1 MKTVFG
7 VLLVAA
13 VAAATSVPAQ
23 AAEAEDKAMIERLGA
38 DFAAAWNAHDAKRMA
53 AVFAED
59 GDLINPFGQ
68 KARGRGDIE
77 KFFAGEQAGPMKGT
91 TYTIESTF
99 FRELDPTCAIS
110 DWEGVVSGMMDPSG
124 KAMPPFRHHV
134 FGVYV
139 KKGGH
144 WHATALRGFGFEAAP
159 GAPAK

>member
-1 MKTVFG
+1 
-7 VLLVAA
+7 VAA

-23 AAEAEDKAMIERLGA
+23 AAEAAEKAAIERLSS

-53 AVFAED
+53 AVWAED

-68 KARGRGDIE
+68 NAHGRADIE
-77 KFFAGEQAGPMKGT
+77 KFFAAEQAGAMKGT

-110 DWEGVVSGMMDPSG
+110 DWEAVVNGMMDPSG

-134 FGVYV
+134 FSVYV
-139 KKGGH
+139 QKGGH
-144 WHATALRGFGFEAAP
+144 WHATAVRAYGFEAVP
-159 GAPAK
+159 GTPAK